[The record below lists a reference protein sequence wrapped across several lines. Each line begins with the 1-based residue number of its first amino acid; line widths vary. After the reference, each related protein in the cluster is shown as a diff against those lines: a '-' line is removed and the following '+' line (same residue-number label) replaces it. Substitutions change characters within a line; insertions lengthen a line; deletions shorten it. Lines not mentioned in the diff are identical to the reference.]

1 MIKKILAIGWLLLV
15 AHIGFAQDGGGRL
28 EAYKIAFLTKKL
40 NLSSEEAQ
48 KFWPVYNK
56 YVDEI
61 RQVRRENRNKDELEL
76 EEKIVNVRKKYKNEF
91 GQAISADRV
100 NQFFKFDKEFSN
112 TVLKEWQDRQ
122 GRNPGKNSF

>member
-1 MIKKILAIGWLLLV
+1 MIKKILTVGWFLLV
-15 AHIGFAQDGGGRL
+15 AHIGFAQDGGRL

-56 YVDEI
+56 YIDEI
-61 RQVRRENRNKDELEL
+61 RQVRRENRKDEIEL
-76 EEKIVNVRKKYKNEF
+76 EEKIVNVRKKYKSEF
-91 GQAISADRV
+91 GQALSADRV